1 MLQTI
6 ENLPLVTDVTVI
18 VGDSIIVED
27 VPVDEILITVDDLPE
42 PENITIED
50 LTSVL
55 KDIDLTSSIV
65 LPIVTTDTC
74 DLIDDFVRTS
84 GIETLPV
91 QLGDCPPKIQIE
103 DAQTVD
109 TISDVE
115 IEPEGKFSKFFV
127 EQLNYSFNFQVSSS
141 K

>member
-27 VPVDEILITVDDLPE
+27 LPVDEILITVNDLPE
-42 PENITIED
+42 PKNITLED

-55 KDIDLTSSIV
+55 KDIDLTSSII

-84 GIETLPV
+84 SIETLPV

-109 TISDVE
+109 TISDVK
-115 IEPEGKFSKFFV
+115 IEPEGKFPEFF
-127 EQLNYSFNFQVSSS
+127 QNFMEFLFFSELMSAL
-141 K
+141 

>member
-27 VPVDEILITVDDLPE
+27 LPVDEILITVDDLPK
-42 PENITIED
+42 PKNITLED

-74 DLIDDFVRTS
+74 DLIDDLVKTS

-91 QLGDCPPKIQIE
+91 QLGDCPPEIQIE

-109 TISDVE
+109 TISDVK
-115 IEPEGKFSKFFV
+115 IEPEGKFPKFLCGEIKIFM
-127 EQLNYSFNFQVSSS
+127 QF
-141 K
+141 